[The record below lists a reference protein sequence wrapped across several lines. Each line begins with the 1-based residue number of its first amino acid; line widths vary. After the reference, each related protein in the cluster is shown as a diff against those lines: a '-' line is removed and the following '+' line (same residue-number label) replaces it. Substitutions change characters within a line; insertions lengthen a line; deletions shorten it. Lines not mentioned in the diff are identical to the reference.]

1 MKNVQ
6 DILDKMTEKVLQI
19 QGEENLLL
27 VEGML
32 KDIQEIEGNLYQIV
46 YKTQSQLVDIFSSL
60 EMHDIIDLEEQEV
73 VEC

>member
-19 QGEENLLL
+19 QGEENLPLI
-27 VEGML
+27 EGML
-32 KDIQEIEGNLYQIV
+32 KDIKEIEGGLYQIV

-73 VEC
+73 IEC